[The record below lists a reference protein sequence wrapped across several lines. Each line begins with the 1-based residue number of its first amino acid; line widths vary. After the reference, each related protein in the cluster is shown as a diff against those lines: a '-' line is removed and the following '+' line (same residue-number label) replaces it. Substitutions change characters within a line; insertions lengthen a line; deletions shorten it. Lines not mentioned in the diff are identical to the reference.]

1 MEERIKELEN
11 QVKVLTESVEKL
23 QSELLN
29 KVNDA
34 TLSQAIH
41 SLDKK
46 INSKV
51 DKDKLHDLLGD
62 KELADFTSDFGLST
76 AHKKTSGFITVPDEV
91 FKYKK
96 S

>member
-29 KVNDA
+29 KVHDA
-34 TLSQAIH
+34 TLTQAIH
-41 SLDKK
+41 SLDEK

-62 KELADFTSDFGLST
+62 KELVDSGYTSDFGLR
-76 AHKKTSGFITVPDEV
+76 TS
-91 FKYKK
+91 K
-96 S
+96 SQ